1 MSLEID
7 LQIYF
12 YRNQVFG
19 FACVLQYNLIL
30 LMKRSNCMVTII
42 ALIAGSFLSL
52 SGEITPQSEL
62 FKNFEK
68 AMRGVR
74 FSGFFTVDGSKNP
87 PSEEVYEIQSVQKF
101 GDQDL
106 WIFTARIKY
115 GQKDVTLPMPLP
127 VKWVGDIP
135 VITMDEMNIPGLGT
149 FSAHVVIDGK
159 KYAGTWSHGKVGGH
173 LYGKITK
180 IK

>member
-1 MSLEID
+1 
-7 LQIYF
+7 
-12 YRNQVFG
+12 
-19 FACVLQYNLIL
+19 
-30 LMKRSNCMVTII
+30 MKRLDCMITII
-42 ALIAGSFLSL
+42 VLIAVSFLSV
-52 SGEITPQSEL
+52 SGEITTQSEL
-62 FKNFEK
+62 FENFEK
-68 AMRGVR
+68 AMKGVR

-87 PSEEVYEIQSVQKF
+87 PAEEVYEIQSVQKF

-127 VKWVGDIP
+127 VKWVDNIP

-149 FSAHVVIDGK
+149 FSAHVVIDGN

>member
-1 MSLEID
+1 MERLNSMVI
-7 LQIYF
+7 II
-12 YRNQVFG
+12 
-19 FACVLQYNLIL
+19 VL
-30 LMKRSNCMVTII
+30 M
-42 ALIAGSFLSL
+42 AGSFLFV
-52 SGEITPQSEL
+52 SGEDTHQKTL
-62 FKNFEK
+62 FENFEK
-68 AMRGVR
+68 AMKGVR

-101 GDQDL
+101 GDKDL
-106 WIFTARIKY
+106 WVFTARIKY

-149 FSAHVVIDGK
+149 FSAHVVIDGN

>member
-1 MSLEID
+1 MKCLNSMVI
-7 LQIYF
+7 II
-12 YRNQVFG
+12 
-19 FACVLQYNLIL
+19 VL
-30 LMKRSNCMVTII
+30 M
-42 ALIAGSFLSL
+42 AGSFLFV
-52 SGEITPQSEL
+52 SGEDTHQKTL
-62 FKNFEK
+62 FENFEK
-68 AMRGVR
+68 AMKGVR

-101 GDQDL
+101 GDKDL
-106 WIFTARIKY
+106 WVFTARIKY

-149 FSAHVVIDGK
+149 FSAHVVIDGN
-159 KYAGTWSHGKVGGH
+159 KYAGTWSHGRVGGH

>member
-1 MSLEID
+1 M
-7 LQIYF
+7 
-12 YRNQVFG
+12 
-19 FACVLQYNLIL
+19 FACVLQYNFIL
-30 LMKRSNCMVTII
+30 VMKRLNYMVTVI
-42 ALIAGSFLSL
+42 ALIAGSLLSV
-52 SGEITPQSEL
+52 SGENSPQVTL
-62 FKNFEK
+62 FENFEK
-68 AMRGVR
+68 AMKGVR
-74 FSGFFTVDGSKNP
+74 FSGFFTVDGSRNP
-87 PSEEVYEIQSVQKF
+87 PSEEIYEIQSVQKF

-149 FSAHVVIDGK
+149 FSAHVVIDGN

>member
-1 MSLEID
+1 
-7 LQIYF
+7 
-12 YRNQVFG
+12 
-19 FACVLQYNLIL
+19 
-30 LMKRSNCMVTII
+30 MKRLNCMFAII
-42 ALIAGSFLSL
+42 ALIAGSFLSV

-62 FKNFEK
+62 CENFEK
-68 AMRGVR
+68 AMKGVR

-87 PSEEVYEIQSVQKF
+87 PAEEVYEIQSVQKF

-127 VKWVGDIP
+127 VKWVGTIP

-149 FSAHVVIDGK
+149 FSAHVVIDGN
-159 KYAGTWSHGKVGGH
+159 KYAGTWSHGNVGGH

-180 IK
+180 AK

>member
-1 MSLEID
+1 M
-7 LQIYF
+7 
-12 YRNQVFG
+12 
-19 FACVLQYNLIL
+19 L
-30 LMKRSNCMVTII
+30 LMKRLNFMMTII
-42 ALIAGSFLSL
+42 ALIAGSFLSVL
-52 SGEITPQSEL
+52 GEITPQSEL
-62 FKNFEK
+62 FENFEK
-68 AMRGVR
+68 AMKGVR

-127 VKWVGDIP
+127 VKWVGTIP

-149 FSAHVVIDGK
+149 FSAHVVIDGN

>member
-1 MSLEID
+1 
-7 LQIYF
+7 
-12 YRNQVFG
+12 
-19 FACVLQYNLIL
+19 
-30 LMKRSNCMVTII
+30 MKRLNSMVII
-42 ALIAGSFLSL
+42 IVLMAGSFLFV
-52 SGEITPQSEL
+52 SGEDTHQKTL
-62 FKNFEK
+62 FENFEK
-68 AMRGVR
+68 AMKGVR

-101 GDQDL
+101 GDKDL
-106 WIFTARIKY
+106 WVFTARIKY

-149 FSAHVVIDGK
+149 FSAHVVIDGN

>member
-1 MSLEID
+1 
-7 LQIYF
+7 
-12 YRNQVFG
+12 
-19 FACVLQYNLIL
+19 
-30 LMKRSNCMVTII
+30 MKRLNCMVTII
-42 ALIAGSFLSL
+42 ALIAGFFLSV
-52 SGEITPQSEL
+52 SGENTHQNKL
-62 FKNFEK
+62 FENFEK
-68 AMRGVR
+68 AMKGVR
-74 FSGFFTVDGSKNP
+74 FSGFFTVDGSKNA

-106 WIFTARIKY
+106 WVFTARIKY

-127 VKWVGDIP
+127 VKWVGTIP

>member
-1 MSLEID
+1 MERLNSMVI
-7 LQIYF
+7 II
-12 YRNQVFG
+12 
-19 FACVLQYNLIL
+19 VL
-30 LMKRSNCMVTII
+30 M
-42 ALIAGSFLSL
+42 AGSFLFV
-52 SGEITPQSEL
+52 SGEDTHQKTL
-62 FKNFEK
+62 FENFEK
-68 AMRGVR
+68 AMKGVR

-101 GDQDL
+101 GDKDL
-106 WIFTARIKY
+106 WVFTARIKY

-149 FSAHVVIDGK
+149 FSAHVVIDGH

>member
-1 MSLEID
+1 
-7 LQIYF
+7 
-12 YRNQVFG
+12 
-19 FACVLQYNLIL
+19 
-30 LMKRSNCMVTII
+30 MVTII
-42 ALIAGSFLSL
+42 VLMAGSFLFV
-52 SGEITPQSEL
+52 SGEDTPQKTL

-68 AMRGVR
+68 AMKGVR
-74 FSGFFTVDGSKNP
+74 FSGFFTVDGAKNP

-101 GDQDL
+101 GEQNL

-127 VKWVGDIP
+127 VKWVGNIP

-149 FSAHVVIDGK
+149 FSAHVVIDGN

-180 IK
+180 MK

>member
-1 MSLEID
+1 
-7 LQIYF
+7 
-12 YRNQVFG
+12 
-19 FACVLQYNLIL
+19 
-30 LMKRSNCMVTII
+30 MKRLNSMVTII
-42 ALIAGSFLSL
+42 VLMAGSFLFV
-52 SGEITPQSEL
+52 SGEDTPQKTL

-68 AMRGVR
+68 AMKGVR

-101 GDQDL
+101 GVKDL
-106 WIFTARIKY
+106 WVFTARIKY

-127 VKWVGDIP
+127 VKWVGNIP

-149 FSAHVVIDGK
+149 FSAHVVIDGN

>member
-1 MSLEID
+1 MKYL
-7 LQIYF
+7 
-12 YRNQVFG
+12 NP
-19 FACVLQYNLIL
+19 LIL
-30 LMKRSNCMVTII
+30 FTG
-42 ALIAGSFLSL
+42 LITGIFFSV
-52 SGEITPQSEL
+52 SGEIKNRERL
-62 FKNFEK
+62 YANFEK
-68 AMRGVR
+68 SMKGVR
-74 FSGFFTVDGSKNP
+74 FSGFFTVDGSRNP

-135 VITMDEMNIPGLGT
+135 VITMSEMNIPGLGT
-149 FSAHVVIDGK
+149 FSAHVVIDGN
-159 KYAGTWSHGKVGGH
+159 KYAGTWSHGEVGGH

>member
-1 MSLEID
+1 MKCLNSMVI
-7 LQIYF
+7 II
-12 YRNQVFG
+12 
-19 FACVLQYNLIL
+19 VL
-30 LMKRSNCMVTII
+30 M
-42 ALIAGSFLSL
+42 AGSFLFV
-52 SGEITPQSEL
+52 SGEDTHQKTL
-62 FKNFEK
+62 FENFEK
-68 AMRGVR
+68 AMKGVR

-101 GDQDL
+101 GDKDL
-106 WIFTARIKY
+106 WVFTARIKY

-149 FSAHVVIDGK
+149 FSAHVVIDGN

>member
-1 MSLEID
+1 
-7 LQIYF
+7 
-12 YRNQVFG
+12 
-19 FACVLQYNLIL
+19 
-30 LMKRSNCMVTII
+30 MKRLNYMVTVI
-42 ALIAGSFLSL
+42 ALIVGSFLSV
-52 SGEITPQSEL
+52 SGANTPQVTL
-62 FKNFEK
+62 FGNFEK
-68 AMRGVR
+68 AMKGVR
-74 FSGFFTVDGSKNP
+74 FSGFFTVDGSRNP
-87 PSEEVYEIQSVQKF
+87 PSEEIYEIQSVQKF
-101 GDQDL
+101 GEQDL

-149 FSAHVVIDGK
+149 FSAHVVIDGN

-180 IK
+180 NK

>member
-1 MSLEID
+1 
-7 LQIYF
+7 
-12 YRNQVFG
+12 
-19 FACVLQYNLIL
+19 
-30 LMKRSNCMVTII
+30 MKRLNSMVTII
-42 ALIAGSFLSL
+42 VLMAGSFLFV
-52 SGEITPQSEL
+52 SGEDTPQKTL

-68 AMRGVR
+68 AMKGVR
-74 FSGFFTVDGSKNP
+74 FSGFFTVDGAKNP

-101 GDQDL
+101 AEQNL

-149 FSAHVVIDGK
+149 FSAHVVIDGN

-173 LYGKITK
+173 LYGEITK

>member
-1 MSLEID
+1 
-7 LQIYF
+7 
-12 YRNQVFG
+12 
-19 FACVLQYNLIL
+19 
-30 LMKRSNCMVTII
+30 MKRLDYMMTVI
-42 ALIAGSFLSL
+42 ALIAGSLLSV
-52 SGEITPQSEL
+52 SGENYPQKTL
-62 FKNFEK
+62 FENFEK
-68 AMRGVR
+68 AMKGVR

-127 VKWVGDIP
+127 VKWVGAIP
-135 VITMDEMNIPGLGT
+135 VITMDEMNILGLGT

>member
-1 MSLEID
+1 
-7 LQIYF
+7 
-12 YRNQVFG
+12 
-19 FACVLQYNLIL
+19 
-30 LMKRSNCMVTII
+30 MKRLNSMVII
-42 ALIAGSFLSL
+42 IVLMAGSFLFV
-52 SGEITPQSEL
+52 SGEDNHQKTL
-62 FKNFEK
+62 FENFEK
-68 AMRGVR
+68 AMKGVR

-101 GDQDL
+101 GEQDL

-115 GQKDVTLPMPLP
+115 GQRDVTLPMPLP

-149 FSAHVVIDGK
+149 FSAHVVIDGN

>member
-1 MSLEID
+1 
-7 LQIYF
+7 
-12 YRNQVFG
+12 
-19 FACVLQYNLIL
+19 
-30 LMKRSNCMVTII
+30 MKRLGYMMTVI
-42 ALIAGSFLSL
+42 ALIAGSLLSV
-52 SGEITPQSEL
+52 SGENSPQKTL

-68 AMRGVR
+68 AMEGVR

-87 PSEEVYEIQSVQKF
+87 PAEEVYEIQSVQKF

>member
-1 MSLEID
+1 
-7 LQIYF
+7 
-12 YRNQVFG
+12 
-19 FACVLQYNLIL
+19 
-30 LMKRSNCMVTII
+30 MKRLNSMVII
-42 ALIAGSFLSL
+42 IVLMAGSFLFV
-52 SGEITPQSEL
+52 SGEDTHQKTL
-62 FKNFEK
+62 FENFEK
-68 AMRGVR
+68 AMKGVR

-101 GDQDL
+101 GEQDL

-149 FSAHVVIDGK
+149 FSAHVVIDGN

>member
-1 MSLEID
+1 MERLNSMVI
-7 LQIYF
+7 II
-12 YRNQVFG
+12 
-19 FACVLQYNLIL
+19 VL
-30 LMKRSNCMVTII
+30 M
-42 ALIAGSFLSL
+42 AGSFLFV
-52 SGEITPQSEL
+52 SGEDNHQKTL
-62 FKNFEK
+62 FENFEK
-68 AMRGVR
+68 AMKGVR

-149 FSAHVVIDGK
+149 FSAHVVIDGN

-173 LYGKITK
+173 LYGKIAK

>member
-1 MSLEID
+1 MKCLNSMMI
-7 LQIYF
+7 II
-12 YRNQVFG
+12 
-19 FACVLQYNLIL
+19 VL
-30 LMKRSNCMVTII
+30 M
-42 ALIAGSFLSL
+42 AGSFLFV
-52 SGEITPQSEL
+52 SGEDTPQKTL

-68 AMRGVR
+68 AMKGVR
-74 FSGFFTVDGSKNP
+74 FSGFFTVDGAKNP

-101 GDQDL
+101 GEQDL

-115 GQKDVTLPMPLP
+115 GQRDVTLPMPLP

-149 FSAHVVIDGK
+149 FSAHVVIDGN

-180 IK
+180 MK

>member
-1 MSLEID
+1 
-7 LQIYF
+7 
-12 YRNQVFG
+12 
-19 FACVLQYNLIL
+19 
-30 LMKRSNCMVTII
+30 MKRLNSMVTII
-42 ALIAGSFLSL
+42 VLMAGSFLFVL
-52 SGEITPQSEL
+52 GEDTHQKTL
-62 FKNFEK
+62 FENFEK
-68 AMRGVR
+68 AMKGVR

-101 GDQDL
+101 GEQDL

-115 GQKDVTLPMPLP
+115 GQRDVTLPMPLP

-149 FSAHVVIDGK
+149 FSAHVVIDGN
-159 KYAGTWSHGKVGGH
+159 KYAGTWSHGRVGGH